1 MIQRVQSFYLVLSLV
16 CMILC
21 FMFPI
26 ATFSASNIETGN
38 QINAELNFFPKDYI
52 YGEGNTADE
61 IPSFIG
67 QESNGPSTLP
77 LVGLAAL
84 IGIISLVSIFLYK
97 NRPNQVKVASF
108 AFLFNAI
115 YVILVF
121 FLYIAKYKDNYT
133 AIAQAALFTSPES
146 FKFAQQ
152 LSVGFW
158 APLVSIIL
166 LILAIQAIK
175 KDEAKVRAADR
186 LR

>member
-1 MIQRVQSFYLVLSLV
+1 MIQRIQSFYLVLALV

-26 ATFSASNIETGN
+26 ATYNATNIETGN
-38 QINAELNFFPKDYI
+38 QINAELNFFPKDYT

-61 IPSFIG
+61 IPTFIG

-77 LVGLAAL
+77 LTALAAV
-84 IGIISLVSIFLYK
+84 IGIIALVSIFLYK
-97 NRPNQVKVASF
+97 NRPSQVKVASF

-115 YVILVF
+115 YVLLVF
-121 FLYIAKYKDNYT
+121 FLYIAKYKENYT
-133 AIAQAALFTSPES
+133 TIANAALFTSNES
-146 FKFAQQ
+146 FKFVQH

-158 APLVSIIL
+158 APLVSIVL